1 MRQRIPLALTFLA
14 LGCRGDFI
22 DNDGFGGNQPPT
34 TNASFAIQLT
44 GQNAEQIADVAAD
57 PSGNVYVAGTF
68 SGTADF
74 DPGSGTTALTSLG
87 GTDGFLAKYSASG
100 ALQWVSRFGGPGSE
114 NVTCLV
120 RDASGNLYVGGSFT
134 GAADFD
140 PGPGFQVLNSLGDLD
155 GFVAKYSGSGD
166 LIWVRRF
173 GGTASDQVNDLAV
186 DAAGNG
192 YAVGAFLGQ
201 ANALPAA
208 GPTLVAD
215 GAAIDGFVLALDGAG
230 TIRWGLPI
238 GGNQDDEVRAVAV
251 GAGGGSITVAGSFHG
266 GADFARNAAPVRL
279 TAQGGADVF
288 LAQYSSAGQLV
299 WTRDIGGTSEESM
312 PTRGLS
318 LDGQGGA
325 ALLGQFSGNADFDPG
340 PGLAARTSFST
351 ADLFLARYDAN
362 GSFVSVGTLGGP
374 GSVSGTRVL
383 ADADGSLLV
392 TGSFTGSLDFDP
404 GAGTTTLASLG
415 QAGASDGF
423 AARYSATGSLVWVSR
438 FGEATSVA
446 DRLNSA
452 TALALDPTGF
462 IVVGGSFFGS
472 PDFDPGSSAL
482 VFTSL
487 GESDGF
493 VLKLT
498 PSGSLATNP

>member
-1 MRQRIPLALTFLA
+1 MRQRIPLALTILA
-14 LGCRGDFI
+14 LGCRGHLI
-22 DNDGFGGNQPPT
+22 DDNGSGGNQPPT
-34 TNASFAIQLT
+34 TNASFAIQLS
-44 GQNAEQIADVAAD
+44 GQNAEQVADVAAD
-57 PSGNVYVAGTF
+57 PLGNVYVTGTF
-68 SGTADF
+68 NGITDF

-87 GTDGFLAKYSASG
+87 GTDGFLAKYSPSG
-100 ALQWVSRFGGPGSE
+100 SLQWVSRFGGSGTE
-114 NVTCLV
+114 NVTSLV
-120 RDASGNLYVGGSFT
+120 RDASGNLYVGGSFS

-166 LIWVRRF
+166 LVWVRRF

-186 DAAGNG
+186 DAAGNV

-201 ANALPAA
+201 ANSLPAA

-215 GAAIDGFVLALDGAG
+215 GSAIDGFVLALDAGG
-230 TIRWGLPI
+230 TIRWALPI

-251 GAGGGSITVAGSFHG
+251 GLGGSITVAGSFHG
-266 GADFARNAAPVRL
+266 GADFARNATAVRL
-279 TAQGGADVF
+279 TAQGGADLF
-288 LAQYSSAGQLV
+288 LAQYSSAGQLA
-299 WTRDIGGTSEESM
+299 WTKDIGGTSDESM

-325 ALLGQFSGNADFDPG
+325 VLVGQFAGSADFDPG

-362 GSFVSVGTLGGP
+362 GNFVSVGTMGGP
-374 GSVSGTRVL
+374 GTVSGTRVL
-383 ADADGSLLV
+383 ADADGSVLL

-415 QAGASDGF
+415 QAGATDAF

-438 FGEATSVA
+438 FGEATSAA
-446 DRLNSA
+446 DRLNGA

-462 IVVGGSFFGS
+462 IVVGGNFFGS

-493 VLKLT
+493 ALKLT
-498 PSGSLATNP
+498 PGGSLATNP